1 MTDQQ
6 KILIVDDKTENLYAL
21 EQILRPTAA
30 KIVPASSGN
39 EALIASLNH
48 EFALAILDVQ
58 MPGMDGYELAE
69 YLRGEE
75 KTHHLPLMFLS
86 AVYSDDYHVFKGYEA
101 GAVDFITKPYN
112 PEVMLSKVKVF
123 LQLDRQKRALLQQI
137 ELERAKNY
145 LESILMAVS
154 DAIVVVSLDAVIQT
168 VNRAAL
174 DLLGYNHEEII
185 DTPVGNLFADDEFTS
200 WVRTLNA
207 AEAPETPVNQT
218 FPKVETDLVTSTGA
232 RVPVLASGSA
242 LLDQAG
248 AIQGAVLA
256 AVDIADRKRAE
267 QALQEYS
274 ENLEERVAARTRELQ
289 EAQEQ
294 LVRREKL
301 ALLGQLAGSVSHEL
315 RNPLGA
321 IKNAAYFLNL
331 VLEDPAAEI
340 REVLEILDREVA
352 TAEKIIAS
360 LLDFV
365 RVKLP
370 LRRQVDL
377 NAVVQ
382 EALAR
387 TPIPD
392 APRIEVVW
400 QLDAALPPILADP
413 DQLFQVL
420 GNLIL
425 NSIQAMPGGGRLV
438 VGTAMAGPEW
448 VAVSVADSGVG
459 IPSENLDQLFEPL
472 FSTKAQGIGLGLP
485 LAKALVE
492 GHGGSIAVQSAG
504 VPGQGS
510 IFTVRLPLGMS
521 AAGAGEEV

>member
-1 MTDQQ
+1 
-6 KILIVDDKTENLYAL
+6 
-21 EQILRPTAA
+21 
-30 KIVPASSGN
+30 
-39 EALIASLNH
+39 
-48 EFALAILDVQ
+48 
-58 MPGMDGYELAE
+58 
-69 YLRGEE
+69 
-75 KTHHLPLMFLS
+75 
-86 AVYSDDYHVFKGYEA
+86 
-101 GAVDFITKPYN
+101 
-112 PEVMLSKVKVF
+112 
-123 LQLDRQKRALLQQI
+123 
-137 ELERAKNY
+137 
-145 LESILMAVS
+145 
-154 DAIVVVSLDAVIQT
+154 
-168 VNRAAL
+168 
-174 DLLGYNHEEII
+174 
-185 DTPVGNLFADDEFTS
+185 
-200 WVRTLNA
+200 
-207 AEAPETPVNQT
+207 
-218 FPKVETDLVTSTGA
+218 
-232 RVPVLASGSA
+232 
-242 LLDQAG
+242 
-248 AIQGAVLA
+248 
-256 AVDIADRKRAE
+256 
-267 QALQEYS
+267 
-274 ENLEERVAARTRELQ
+274 
-289 EAQEQ
+289 
-294 LVRREKL
+294 
-301 ALLGQLAGSVSHEL
+301 
-315 RNPLGA
+315 
-321 IKNAAYFLNL
+321 
-331 VLEDPAAEI
+331 
-340 REVLEILDREVA
+340 
-352 TAEKIIAS
+352 IIAS

-459 IPSENLDQLFEPL
+459 IPSENLDKLFEPL